1 MQHNYED
8 RELARREQELA
19 TPAALAA
26 LAAAVII
33 PTGFIYGQVALG
45 DAPADNNPALLRFVA
60 ENGTNFIAASI
71 VRAIGFAL
79 LAFVAYYLYMVT
91 KRRKPDLVKV
101 ILVFGVAG
109 PLLFAVVSLVQ
120 TILVVSEANAY
131 AVLATQTIERA
142 KDILEG
148 GVSQAIAAFG
158 AAATLTFSLWLVM
171 GSLYAMRVGLLTK
184 AMGIVGIVI
193 GAASVLGASF
203 TPMVLGLWLLGLAG
217 LFFGIWPGG
226 RPPAWDSGTAIPWP
240 SMKERAEQTA
250 TESQEDK

>member
-19 TPAALAA
+19 PLAALAA
-26 LAAAVII
+26 LAAALVI
-33 PTGFIYGQVALG
+33 PGGFIYGQFALG
-45 DAPADNNPALLRFVA
+45 DAPVDNNPALLRFVA

-79 LAFVAYYLYMVT
+79 LALVAYYLYIVT

-101 ILVFGVAG
+101 VLVFGVAG
-109 PLLFAVVSLVQ
+109 PLLFAVVSVAQ
-120 TILVVSEANAY
+120 TIFVVAEANAY
-131 AVLATQTIERA
+131 ADLATQTIERA

-148 GVSQAIAAFG
+148 GTSQLVAAFG
-158 AAATLTFSLWLVM
+158 AAATLAFSLWLVM

-184 AMGIVGIVI
+184 AVGIVGIVI

-203 TPMVLGLWLLGLAG
+203 TPMILALWLLALAA
-217 LFFGIWPGG
+217 LFFGVWPGG
-226 RPPAWDSGTAIPWP
+226 RPPAWDSGTAIPWL
-240 SMKERAEQTA
+240 SMKERAIQSAAEQQTD
-250 TESQEDK
+250 E

>member
-26 LAAAVII
+26 IASAVII

-45 DAPADNNPALLRFVA
+45 DAPVDNNPALLRFVA
-60 ENGTNFIAASI
+60 ENWTNFIAASI

-79 LAFVAYYLYMVT
+79 LAFVAYYLFLVT

-101 ILVFGVAG
+101 VLVFGVVG
-109 PLLFAVVSLVQ
+109 PLLFAVVSVVQ
-120 TILVVSEANAY
+120 TVLVVVDANAY
-131 AVLATQTIERA
+131 AELATQTTQRA

-148 GVSQAIAAFG
+148 GAAQVIAAFG
-158 AAATLTFSLWLVM
+158 AAATLAFALWLVM

-184 AMGIVGIVI
+184 AVGIVGIVI

-203 TPMVLGLWLLGLAG
+203 TPMVLGLWLLALAG
-217 LFFGIWPGG
+217 LFFGVWPGG
-226 RPPAWDSGTAIPWP
+226 RPPAWDSGTAMPWL
-240 SMKERAEQTA
+240 SMKERAEQAA
-250 TESQEDK
+250 TESQEDE